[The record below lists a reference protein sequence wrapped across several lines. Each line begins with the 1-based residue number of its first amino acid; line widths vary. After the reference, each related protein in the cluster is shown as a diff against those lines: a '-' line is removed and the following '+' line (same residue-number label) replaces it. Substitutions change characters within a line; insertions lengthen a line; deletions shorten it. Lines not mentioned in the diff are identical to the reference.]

1 MKVPSI
7 FKNELVHYGLI
18 FLAVLNIVGYVSARA
33 YECLLLFGVGYYAAN
48 TYFKNVGLSI
58 LAALFFSN
66 FIFGC
71 GRVREAFL
79 EGMKGAREHML
90 DSAVSSQKAA
100 IELFQSADR
109 MKRSSAFTN
118 RSVIEAMEDM
128 AKEETEKS
136 AEQVDAAKA
145 LEAVEKVATDVGQ
158 EMGGEEKEEED
169 KSGSNDSD
177 SNDSGSNNSGSND
190 GGSNDNQEDMVAA
203 RNQYR
208 MNGMKR
214 A

>member
-1 MKVPSI
+1 
-7 FKNELVHYGLI
+7 
-18 FLAVLNIVGYVSARA
+18 
-33 YECLLLFGVGYYAAN
+33 
-48 TYFKNVGLSI
+48 
-58 LAALFFSN
+58 
-66 FIFGC
+66 
-71 GRVREAFL
+71 
-79 EGMKGAREHML
+79 
-90 DSAVSSQKAA
+90 
-100 IELFQSADR
+100 
-109 MKRSSAFTN
+109 
-118 RSVIEAMEDM
+118 MEDM
-128 AKEETEKS
+128 AEETEKS

-203 RNQYR
+203 RNEYR

>member
-1 MKVPSI
+1 
-7 FKNELVHYGLI
+7 
-18 FLAVLNIVGYVSARA
+18 
-33 YECLLLFGVGYYAAN
+33 
-48 TYFKNVGLSI
+48 
-58 LAALFFSN
+58 
-66 FIFGC
+66 
-71 GRVREAFL
+71 
-79 EGMKGAREHML
+79 ML

-169 KSGSNDSD
+169 KSGSNDSGSNNSD
-177 SNDSGSNNSGSND
+177 SNDSD
-190 GGSNDNQEDMVAA
+190 SNDNKDSMVAA
-203 RNQYR
+203 PERI
-208 MNGMKR
+208 
-214 A
+214 